1 MRCRPAALTT
11 TRRKRDRIP
20 PSHDCGDKGFSVNAD
35 LLAALRDLEEA
46 VVTNVIVS
54 EHRARIVFAT
64 DGGSRS
70 LTLIGCEWSD
80 ERCRSCSCDRSR
92 VRVIV
97 E

>member
-1 MRCRPAALTT
+1 M
-11 TRRKRDRIP
+11 
-20 PSHDCGDKGFSVNAD
+20 NAD

-54 EHRARIVFAT
+54 EHRARIVLSTQA
-64 DGGSRS
+64 GSRA
-70 LTLIGCEWSD
+70 LTLIGCEWAD